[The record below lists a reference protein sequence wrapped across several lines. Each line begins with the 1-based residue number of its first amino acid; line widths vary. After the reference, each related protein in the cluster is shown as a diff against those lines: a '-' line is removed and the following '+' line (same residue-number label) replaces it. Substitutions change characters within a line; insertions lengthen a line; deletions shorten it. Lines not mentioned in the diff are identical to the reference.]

1 MESSTKP
8 AIFKK
13 LLFGLTFL
21 HATVIERRKF
31 GPLGWNVK
39 YVFSGPDMTIC
50 MDQLKIFLDE
60 MHEGEDVPY
69 AALAYLA
76 GECNYGGRCTDDK
89 DRRCLV
95 NIISCFYN
103 PDIQDDSYKFST
115 SGIYFA
121 PPEGSL
127 QSYREYISTLPFS
140 EGPEVFGL
148 HENGKYAPSST

>member
-1 MESSTKP
+1 
-8 AIFKK
+8 
-13 LLFGLTFL
+13 
-21 HATVIERRKF
+21 
-31 GPLGWNVK
+31 
-39 YVFSGPDMTIC
+39 
-50 MDQLKIFLDE
+50 
-60 MHEGEDVPY
+60 
-69 AALAYLA
+69 
-76 GECNYGGRCTDDK
+76 
-89 DRRCLV
+89 V

-103 PDIQDDSYKFST
+103 PDMQDDSYKFST